1 MELIDMVHF
10 AGGQLVLTLP
20 SLIGWTAALVVAVL
34 LKLRG
39 GGKPVSLLI
48 VGSALMLAGALLRLP
63 LAVLPPL
70 LMNRGWTASDA
81 AAAMSMV
88 GLGVQ
93 LVQLGGI
100 VCLVYAF
107 WLQFHVSET
116 LRPASQ
122 STL

>member
-63 LAVLPPL
+63 LAGLPPL